1 MQGILNSFSTIINM
15 AKTMIGVLVN
25 FFTHIGDLF
34 NLSAQATQ
42 TSLDIIDTFPYQI
55 QYFALMTLLVSII
68 FLVLGRVG
76 GKS

>member
-1 MQGILNSFSTIINM
+1 MTGILNSFSTIINM
-15 AKTMIGVLVN
+15 FKTLFGLITN
-25 FFTHIGDLF
+25 FFIHIGDLF

-42 TSLDIIDTFPYQI
+42 TSLDMIDTFPYQI